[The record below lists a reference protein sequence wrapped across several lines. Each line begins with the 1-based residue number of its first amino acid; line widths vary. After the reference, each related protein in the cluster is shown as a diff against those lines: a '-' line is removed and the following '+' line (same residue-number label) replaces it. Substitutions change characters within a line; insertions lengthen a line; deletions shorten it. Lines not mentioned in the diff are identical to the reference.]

1 MFVLRYVYP
10 SEKLEKLQIVEI
22 DRIHLIDQIY

>member
-1 MFVLRYVYP
+1 MVILRYVYP

>member
-1 MFVLRYVYP
+1 MVILRYVYP
-10 SEKLEKLQIVEI
+10 PEKLEKLQIVEI